1 MLISTN
7 ILLHLDF
14 SNFKIINTEAYKEYK
29 IPTFMTKRFLSLE
42 R

>member
-1 MLISTN
+1 MLISTS

-14 SNFKIINTEAYKEYK
+14 SNFKIINTEAYKEYI
-29 IPTFMTKRFLSLE
+29 IPNFITKRVLSLE